1 LLGTNQNVSF
11 TRFKDMTMQKV
22 STFRWE
28 ARPDAH
34 KYVATILKP
43 SIHFSTSECVDLPPC
58 VYSDRKAYLTPTQAA
73 LFKEM
78 AAKLAVEF
86 TSGTANAVN
95 EADKQ
100 NKLLQIACGF
110 VYSRGEQN
118 KVVTQQVDCS
128 SRLSVL
134 DEVLDTLPGKAIIF
148 VPYTELI
155 GILQQHLT
163 PRGKCATVYGEVS
176 KNDRVDI
183 FRSFQQTDEI
193 KYIIAHPKT
202 MAHGITLTAAATII
216 WYAPYASNEIYEQA
230 NGRINRPS
238 QVRSTNIVHIGS
250 TELEKRIYRRLA
262 KRQNTQG
269 TLLDYLAELQSG
281 KQSY

>member
-1 LLGTNQNVSF
+1 LASKTLGASGFLSSF
-11 TRFKDMTMQKV
+11 FPSVLGLTV
-22 STFRWE
+22 
-28 ARPDAH
+28 
-34 KYVATILKP
+34 VA
-43 SIHFSTSECVDLPPC
+43 
-58 VYSDRKAYLTPTQAA
+58 
-73 LFKEM
+73 
-78 AAKLAVEF
+78 
-86 TSGTANAVN
+86 AVN

-110 VYSRGEQN
+110 VYSRGDQN
-118 KVVTQQVDCS
+118 KVVTQHVDCS

-134 DEVLDTLPGKAIIF
+134 DEILDTLPGKAIIF

-155 GILQQHLT
+155 DILEKHLS
-163 PRGKCATVYGEVS
+163 PRGKCATVFGEVS

-269 TLLDYLAELQSG
+269 TLLDYLAEIQSG